1 MKVIFTDEKELKKE
15 LKNGNEKALSYLMDT
30 YHQPL
35 CLYVYSF
42 CNDSD
47 GAKDIVQN
55 IFIRLWEKREKVEAI
70 VSLKR
75 FLYKCC
81 YNEFISQYRKDK
93 KILAFEVEHV
103 NALEE
108 LIKEE
113 NEALLKKQIEL
124 LKIEIQN
131 LPPRCKKTFLLSKE
145 EGLSNLEISHKM
157 DVTIKTVEGQITKA
171 FKILRTKLGDK
182 ISPILFLLF
191 NSKKFNPNIF

>member
-1 MKVIFTDEKELKKE
+1 MKEQFKNEKELKIE
-15 LKNGNEKALSYLMDT
+15 LKKGNEKALSFLIDT

-35 CLYVYSF
+35 CNYVYSLS
-42 CNDSD
+42 NDFD

-55 IFIRLWEKREKVEAI
+55 IFIRLWEKREKIKAI
-70 VSLKR
+70 NSLKN

-108 LIKEE
+108 LIKNE

-145 EGLSNLEISHKM
+145 DGLSNMEIAHKM
-157 DVTIKTVEGQITKA
+157 NVTIKTVESQITKA
-171 FKILRTKLGDK
+171 FKILRARLGDK
-182 ISPILFLLF
+182 IHPILFVMF
-191 NSKKFNPNIF
+191 NLKKYKPSIL